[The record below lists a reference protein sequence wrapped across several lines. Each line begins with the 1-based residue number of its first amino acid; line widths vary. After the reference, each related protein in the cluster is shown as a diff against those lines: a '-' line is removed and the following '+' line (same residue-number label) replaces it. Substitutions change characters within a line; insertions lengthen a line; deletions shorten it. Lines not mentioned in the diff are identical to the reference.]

1 MNTAAARPETGDE
14 DGSGAAAD
22 AAPAA
27 ALALAQEQ
35 ENARVT
41 LYRCMR
47 TVLRMLEVRGYVIT
61 HVGRQAVVPAVEA
74 GSEGLEAESAAT
86 ITAAVRAAAIA
97 LLEPYRSKTRA
108 EAAEEQREV
117 IIQAEVA
124 ARPPRYST
132 AWATALPPGAKLGV
146 VALGHGNV
154 EAVRDV
160 LDQLDAWQTVLVVS
174 RLPLTAYSAKEL
186 LLKTPP
192 GKVSQ
197 HFKYVDL
204 QAAIVD
210 HGMVPRHA
218 PLNAAMAARIRAQYA
233 GGHFPRLLLTDAM
246 VQFLGMPL
254 GAVISVR
261 EVFGREQPV
270 TTYFEVFDVY

>member
-1 MNTAAARPETGDE
+1 MSTAAAARPETGDE
-14 DGSGAAAD
+14 DGSGAMAD

-47 TVLRMLEVRGYVIT
+47 TVLRMLEVRGYVVT
-61 HVGRQAVVPAVEA
+61 EVGGQAVVPAT
-74 GSEGLEAESAAT
+74 EGVGG
-86 ITAAVRAAAIA
+86 ITAAIA

-132 AWATALPPGAKLGV
+132 AWATALPPGSKLGV

-218 PLNAAMAARIRAQYA
+218 PLNAVMAERVRQTYA

-254 GAVISVR
+254 GAIISVR